1 MCYAISNTL
10 NFINSTDKNRHS
22 IVKRNDEI
30 LSKWEFPCNIE
41 LDPYTYFSLKS
52 HCFLY
57 IELCCKLSAPCN
69 NGDVRLADG
78 NIANEGRVEICIDN
92 VWGTVCDDV
101 FTSVDAQVVCGQL
114 GYLTTS

>member
-1 MCYAISNTL
+1 MNLHNHKIAVTVSDIYYGFLHKYMYC
-10 NFINSTDKNRHS
+10 NF
-22 IVKRNDEI
+22 
-30 LSKWEFPCNIE
+30 
-41 LDPYTYFSLKS
+41 
-52 HCFLY
+52 
-57 IELCCKLSAPCN
+57 SAPCN